1 MEDLIKAIQ
10 DLGQYTY
17 WDYILF
23 GVNVISVIVSVIALV
38 FAIRLPIKIAK
49 SQNDVALFEKRCEC
63 YVAVQTLLVCAKQ
76 LEGAK
81 TNKNIQVAFR
91 YYIDSPENI
100 TQNSTPIVFAAQ
112 LTQKQAIV
120 IGGAFLFSHFN
131 FELIQDIINAAIELI
146 VAVSDIKLEEIDKDI
161 SNRAMQLKN
170 KYCELCKQFE
180 DTYLGAMEKELQLSK
195 KTR

>member
-23 GVNVISVIVSVIALV
+23 GVNVISAIVSVIALV

-63 YVAVQTLLVCAKQ
+63 YVAVQTLLACATQ
-76 LEGAK
+76 MEDAVNNRAVTL
-81 TNKNIQVAFR
+81 AFKI
-91 YYIDSPENI
+91 YIVSPE
-100 TQNSTPIVFAAQ
+100 
-112 LTQKQAIV
+112 AIENNQEKMTLVAKMQQMQGV
-120 IGGAFLFSHFN
+120 IISGEFLFSHYDSKLLQQILLTGITLLD
-131 FELIQDIINAAIELI
+131 ETSVYPMPTLTVKIQ
-146 VAVSDIKLEEIDKDI
+146 
-161 SNRAMQLKN
+161 QLKE

-180 DTYLGAMEKELQLSK
+180 DTYFDSMEKELQLSK

>member
-23 GVNVISVIVSVIALV
+23 GVNVISAIVSVIALV

-63 YVAVQTLLVCAKQ
+63 YVAVQTLLACATQ
-76 LEGAK
+76 MEDAVNNRAVTL
-81 TNKNIQVAFR
+81 AFKI
-91 YYIDSPENI
+91 YIVSPE
-100 TQNSTPIVFAAQ
+100 
-112 LTQKQAIV
+112 AIENNQEKMTLVAKMQQMQGV
-120 IGGAFLFSHFN
+120 IISGEFLFSHYDSKLLQKILVTGMS
-131 FELIQDIINAAIELI
+131 LISKT
-146 VAVSDIKLEEIDKDI
+146 SDYLAFPLTEE
-161 SNRAMQLKN
+161 AQQLKE
-170 KYCELCKQFE
+170 KYCGLCKQFE
-180 DTYLGAMEKELQLSK
+180 DAYLGAMEKELQLSK

>member
-23 GVNVISVIVSVIALV
+23 GVNVISAIVSVIALV

-100 TQNSTPIVFAAQ
+100 TKNSTPIVFAAQ

-120 IGGAFLFSHFN
+120 IGGAFLFSHYN

-170 KYCELCKQFE
+170 KYCELCKEFE

-195 KTR
+195 KTI

>member
-63 YVAVQTLLVCAKQ
+63 YVAVQTLLVCAAQ
-76 LEGAK
+76 LEDAVKNMAVTQAFKVHIMAPEDIDNPKAGIIIAK
-81 TNKNIQVAFR
+81 MQ
-91 YYIDSPENI
+91 
-100 TQNSTPIVFAAQ
+100 QMQ
-112 LTQKQAIV
+112 GV
-120 IGGAFLFSHFN
+120 IISGEFLFSHYDSKLLQQILSTGMS
-131 FELIQDIINAAIELI
+131 LISKT
-146 VAVSDIKLEEIDKDI
+146 SDYPMPTLTEKTQKLKE
-161 SNRAMQLKN
+161 
-170 KYCELCKQFE
+170 KYCALCKQFE